1 MTWRY
6 TVQIIAILLALAAG
20 GISYGLLQEHL
31 TGSSGLG
38 WFDNFCGS
46 EPEPTATTAPDES
59 AAEDA
64 DSEPEQQH
72 PGGEEEASTAEDSST
87 PSDSEDTPLSSPAED
102 AATPA
107 PPESLKIAAPE
118 TEGDGQTTS
127 TPPESAASATSDASG
142 SAKSKRDCGEVLK
155 SDYGVWPP
163 RKPDEPEGT
172 GHIPVAF
179 VGMLYYSFLAIWLIG
194 VGSPSRERY
203 WVHCFPLGMAA
214 VGLLG
219 SAGFTYIMFTETEAW
234 CPWCLVTHI
243 LNLLMALCL
252 VLLWPKRLPQAQL
265 APPGSRADAND
276 LSTTDAEGEEEAT
289 TEAASRS
296 TMAVTPARLPLS
308 RPHPTFRQVL
318 ATVLALLLAFFG
330 LTALLGFQVQK
341 QLAVR
346 TTAQLLD
353 VIERMKGDGQKM
365 LRRYQREEK
374 FEITL
379 RDDDPLHPSYQPG
392 ERAVKV
398 VVFSDFQCPH
408 CGKVAE
414 FLDKEVP
421 PLFDNH
427 VRMVFKHYPMNKDC
441 NGNLSN
447 TLHKYSCYTSALAEA
462 ARMQGGNEA
471 FWQAHDYLFEHR
483 RDVQNLNIAPF
494 SEALGLDPEQIKKDM
509 NSKEAAKRIWEDVNA
524 GKACKIRGTPS
535 VFVSG
540 RKVDSTIVR
549 EIEFWDTLAD
559 QYFRALNKP
568 RPEHTKRPRI
578 AVYSR

>member
-1 MTWRY
+1 MAFRY

-38 WFDNFCGS
+38 WFDDFCGS
-46 EPEPTATTAPDES
+46 EPEPSAPSAQEGLEAEANGAQAEQDSAAAEEQASSTDNDAKETENTTNASPANETPPAAAPPETIKITAPGTPDGDES
-59 AAEDA
+59 APGEA
-64 DSEPEQQH
+64 DSP
-72 PGGEEEASTAEDSST
+72 PGAR
-87 PSDSEDTPLSSPAED
+87 
-102 AATPA
+102 
-107 PPESLKIAAPE
+107 E
-118 TEGDGQTTS
+118 TD
-127 TPPESAASATSDASG
+127 
-142 SAKSKRDCGEVLK
+142 KSKRDCGEVLK

-163 RKPDEPEGT
+163 RKADEPEGT

-179 VGMLYYSFLAIWLIG
+179 VGVLYYSFLAVWLIG

-203 WVHCFPLGMAA
+203 WIHCFPLGMVA

-219 SAGFTYIMFTETEAW
+219 SAGFTYIMFTETDAW

-243 LNLLMALCL
+243 LNLLVTVCL
-252 VLLWPKRLPQAQL
+252 VLLWPRRLPQAQL
-265 APPGSRADAND
+265 APPTPDAAARNETADP
-276 LSTTDAEGEEEAT
+276 
-289 TEAASRS
+289 AALP
-296 TMAVTPARLPLS
+296 PAR
-308 RPHPTFRQVL
+308 RPHPSFRQVL
-318 ATVLALLLAFFG
+318 ATVLALGLAFFG
-330 LTALLGFQVQK
+330 LSALTGLQVQRQVTK
-341 QLAVR
+341 N
-346 TTAQLLD
+346 TTDQLLQ
-353 VIERMKGDGQKM
+353 VVERMKGDGRKM

-392 ERAVKV
+392 ERAVKI
-398 VVFSDFQCPH
+398 VVFSDFQCPY

-421 PLFDNH
+421 SLFDNH
-427 VRMVFKHYPMNKDC
+427 VRIVFKHYPMNKDC
-441 NGNLSN
+441 NGNLSR

-462 ARMQGGNEA
+462 ARIQNGNDA
-471 FWQAHDYLFEHR
+471 FWAAHDYLFEHR
-483 RDVQNLNIAPF
+483 RDVKNLNIAPF
-494 SEALGLDPEQIKKDM
+494 SEALGLDPEQVKTDM
-509 NSKEAAKRIWEDVNA
+509 NSKESAQRIWEDVNE

-559 QYFRALNKP
+559 RYWKSIKKP
-568 RPEHTKRPRI
+568 RPEHTKRPELRSI
-578 AVYSR
+578 PDSPNQKAAP